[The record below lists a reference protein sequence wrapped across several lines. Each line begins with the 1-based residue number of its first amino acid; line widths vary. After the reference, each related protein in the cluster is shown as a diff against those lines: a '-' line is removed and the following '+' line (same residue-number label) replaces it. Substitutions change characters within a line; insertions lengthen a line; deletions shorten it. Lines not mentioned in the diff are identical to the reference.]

1 MAFHR
6 NWVSLFEVMPRYLP
20 EAKSWWEDGVFIGMT
35 GLGLATF
42 NAAIIEDEKLVT
54 PQLLAALAET
64 FQPSGLPYSVQ
75 IFSQDLHPPAE
86 ALLGELGYLRAFSD
100 PLRVRDGPLM
110 AFAPNRT
117 VKIRSVETDEDRY
130 HFGRVLMRAFDLV
143 PSAQDLI
150 DLMLKMEE
158 SFHVLAWMYG
168 RAVGAGTLIT
178 SGGVAGVYN
187 VATVPSARRQ
197 GVAAAV
203 MGALHRRALELGYP
217 GTALAS
223 SSMGIPLYDRLG
235 YRPDGFQFAW
245 VPMYDGA

>member
-20 EAKSWWEDGVFIGMT
+20 EARSWWEDGVFIGIT

-42 NAAIIEDEKLVT
+42 NAAIIEDEQLIT
-54 PQLLAALAET
+54 PDRLTALAET
-64 FQPSGLPYSVQ
+64 FRGSNLPYSVQ
-75 IFSQDLHPPAE
+75 IFSHDLHPPAE

-100 PLRVRDGPLM
+100 PLRARDGQLV

-117 VKIRSVETDEDRY
+117 VKIRHVETDEDRH
-130 HFGRVLMRAFDLV
+130 HFARVLTRAFDLV
-143 PSAQDLI
+143 PSAQELI

-158 SFHVLAWMYG
+158 GFHVLAWMYG
-168 RAVGAGTLIT
+168 RAVGAGTLIA

-203 MGALHRRALELGYP
+203 MAALHERALELGYP

-235 YRPDGFQFAW
+235 YHPDGFQFAW
-245 VPMYDGA
+245 VPMFDGL

>member
-20 EAKSWWEDGVFIGMT
+20 GAKSWWEDGVFIGVT

-42 NAAIIEDEKLVT
+42 NAAIVEDERLIT
-54 PQLLAALAET
+54 PERLAALAEH
-64 FQPSGLPYSVQ
+64 FRKSALPYSIQ
-75 IFSQDLHPPAE
+75 LFSHDLHPPAE

-110 AFAPNRT
+110 AFAPNRA
-117 VKIRSVETDEDRY
+117 VKVRRVESDEDRY
-130 HFGRVLMRAFDLV
+130 HYGRVLTRAFDLV

-150 DLMLKMEE
+150 DLMLRMEE
-158 SFHVLAWMYG
+158 GFHALAWMYG
-168 RAVGAGTLIT
+168 RAVGAGTLIL

-203 MGALHRRALELGYP
+203 MAALHAHALELGYP

-245 VPMYDGA
+245 VPMLDDR